1 MQRCFVEL
9 TSNVYDAFAAGTRPA
24 FVSTTFMT
32 IPDFQGGSRVPY
44 KSFEAPDG
52 GRWSVWRVI
61 PTSAERRKKDRRVA
75 TSSAY
80 AGVERRRTP
89 DRRSRSMGTRT
100 RMVAG
105 YENGWLCFESEQ
117 GEKRRLVPVPE
128 SWEAATADKLWM
140 WCRAA
145 ERVVKCGP
153 R

>member
-1 MQRCFVEL
+1 
-9 TSNVYDAFAAGTRPA
+9 
-24 FVSTTFMT
+24 
-32 IPDFQGGSRVPY
+32 VPY

-52 GRWSVWRVI
+52 GKWSVWRVI
-61 PTSAERRKKDRRVA
+61 PMSAERRRQDRRVA
-75 TSSAY
+75 AASDAALYT
-80 AGVERRRTP
+80 GVERRRTP
-89 DRRSRSMGTRT
+89 DRRLHSVGGRT

-117 GEKRRLVPVPE
+117 GEKRRLVPVPD
-128 SWEAATADKLWM
+128 SWENAGPDKLWM

>member
-1 MQRCFVEL
+1 M
-9 TSNVYDAFAAGTRPA
+9 
-24 FVSTTFMT
+24 
-32 IPDFQGGSRVPY
+32 PY

-52 GRWSVWRVI
+52 GKWSVWRVI
-61 PTSAERRKKDRRVA
+61 PTSAERRRKDRRVA
-75 TSSAY
+75 RSPASAPY

-89 DRRSRSMGTRT
+89 DRRTHSTGART
-100 RMVAG
+100 RMMAG

-117 GEKRRLVPVPE
+117 GEKRRLVPVPD
-128 SWEAATADKLWM
+128 SWETAPADKLWM